1 MLHNHV
7 MAGDKI
13 LLCQV
18 LQQLFY
24 TVPILDSFAIESL
37 LEIRNNRV
45 KAIILVLTLNDTIN
59 RSKGV
64 FLWGDLD

>member
-24 TVPILDSFAIESL
+24 TVPILDSFAIEKIKSL
-37 LEIRNNRV
+37 GN
-45 KAIILVLTLNDTIN
+45 K
-59 RSKGV
+59 
-64 FLWGDLD
+64 